1 MDCTHFSIALQQTSF
16 FFFFSFFYR
25 IISSLSRHSIPHKL
39 QQIIKLATFAWNC
52 KTFSRP
58 QPSSRNTF
66 SRAFESSLPGTKT
79 RTQHILPVVSCL
91 HNHLQN
97 INAPACTTTNL
108 GHPARDW
115 PTVTLHSYKCL
126 KDVRPGLS
134 MYPRRSLHMTTTVLL
149 WYCILWVTISPRLSK
164 CPPPHNYVTYMRSK
178 CIQRD
183 AKVSKQKSTKQ

>member
-1 MDCTHFSIALQQTSF
+1 VNKYIAVFFHIITSLVLSKKILNQYKSLSTWNPSIEYERINNESSAFMDCTHFSIALQQTSF

-108 GHPARDW
+108 GHPARD
-115 PTVTLHSYKCL
+115 
-126 KDVRPGLS
+126 
-134 MYPRRSLHMTTTVLL
+134 
-149 WYCILWVTISPRLSK
+149 
-164 CPPPHNYVTYMRSK
+164 
-178 CIQRD
+178 
-183 AKVSKQKSTKQ
+183 